1 MKPYYQCFVKEI
13 FLVISV
19 LLIVVNVPYMILKCK
34 TIYRGVA
41 TNNGL
46 GEGQVQIG
54 TFFYHKCKRGIK
66 ESNVSSSC

>member
-19 LLIVVNVPYMILKCK
+19 LLIVVNVPYVILKCK

-41 TNNGL
+41 KSNGL
-46 GEGQVQIG
+46 GGRAG
-54 TFFYHKCKRGIK
+54 SNCDLFCHKYKRGIK